1 MKRRVV
7 ITGMGTV
14 NPIGNSVKEAW
25 ESVKNNK
32 CGIAPITSFDT
43 TDFTVKLAG
52 EVKGFDADALLGKKE
67 CKRMDRYTQL
77 ALGAAIEAVDDSG
90 IDFEKEDTAR
100 CGVIVS
106 SGIGGLKTIEDEHAK
121 GLQRGFNRISPF
133 FIPMAISNIA
143 AGQIAIRYG
152 LHGMCTCVVT
162 ACASGNNA
170 IGDAFRH
177 VRDGYAD
184 VMCMWLNQELV

>member
-67 CKRMDRYTQL
+67 CKRMDR
-77 ALGAAIEAVDDSG
+77 
-90 IDFEKEDTAR
+90 
-100 CGVIVS
+100 
-106 SGIGGLKTIEDEHAK
+106 
-121 GLQRGFNRISPF
+121 
-133 FIPMAISNIA
+133 
-143 AGQIAIRYG
+143 
-152 LHGMCTCVVT
+152 
-162 ACASGNNA
+162 
-170 IGDAFRH
+170 
-177 VRDGYAD
+177 
-184 VMCMWLNQELV
+184 